1 VCHGADYARQQ
12 PVSGA
17 QGDNGMS
24 KDNQPAIRTPNELAD
39 GNVPKLPD
47 DMAVALDEPVAV
59 ERLAMLE
66 LDNVSHSYHTGRK
79 SFDHGT
85 HHVLNEVSLQL
96 YDGETLGIIGRN
108 GVGKTTLLRL
118 MAGILGPTH
127 GKVRIHPGKSASL
140 LTLGLGFKPELSGR
154 DNAYL
159 SALLQGSS
167 RKQAKSFLESIK
179 DFSELGES
187 FNQPV
192 KDYSSG
198 MRSRLAFTTALM
210 THVDILLI
218 DEILSVGDA
227 HFREKALDA
236 MKSRIM
242 GEQTVVFV
250 SHMAEQVKSLC
261 DRVVWLEEGKVMA
274 IGPADEVTDAYSKS
288 VQEARIAAR
297 EKQVVASA

>member
-1 VCHGADYARQQ
+1 MSTDNKPAVRKSDEATNGS
-12 PVSGA
+12 VS
-17 QGDNGMS
+17 
-24 KDNQPAIRTPNELAD
+24 TPSHD
-39 GNVPKLPD
+39 
-47 DMAVALDEPVAV
+47 AVAVADEPVDV

-66 LDNVSHSYHTGRK
+66 LDNVSHSYRTGKK

-96 YDGETLGIIGRN
+96 YEGETLGIIGRN

-154 DNAYL
+154 DNACL
-159 SALLQGSS
+159 SAMLQGSS
-167 RKQAKSFLESIK
+167 RKEAKSFLESIK

-187 FNQPV
+187 FNEPV
-192 KDYSSG
+192 KDYSAG

-227 HFREKALDA
+227 HFREKALVA
-236 MKSRIM
+236 MQSRIT
-242 GEQTVVFV
+242 GGQTVVFV
-250 SHMAEQVKSLC
+250 SHMADQVKALC
-261 DRVVWLEEGKVMA
+261 NRVVWLDEGRVMA
-274 IGPADEVTDAYSKS
+274 IGAADTVTDAYSKH
-288 VQEARIAAR
+288 VTETRIAAQQ
-297 EKQVVASA
+297 KQVVAST